1 MTSVSSMIAV
11 LVTAVSAAITL
22 WLGRS
27 ELEVAVVASL
37 SGLAAVALL
46 RRWNEPKSDNRQS
59 SMSGFNA
66 RQMPEPRYAGIF
78 RAAHLL
84 AEVHPDALM
93 LFTDDGVI
101 RYANPAARDLF
112 FDGENPEEQNFFGI
126 IRQAPPPLRE
136 ALLGESDRLFSVE
149 IDGQN
154 ETYHLT
160 RRSFE
165 IADEIC
171 TLLLVKHLTLEVRRR
186 EVDVLKKV
194 VRVMSHEVNNSLAPV
209 QSLVHSARLIAAH
222 PEQKDKLAKVFD
234 TIEERAKHL
243 HSFIGGYAG
252 MARLP
257 KPQPRPVEWQPLFD
271 HVRALY
277 PDVKLPTA
285 PEKPGWF
292 DPVQI
297 EQVLINLLKNA
308 SESGCDVKDIE
319 LTATIEPDGATRF
332 EVLDRGPGFSSE
344 ALANAILP
352 FYTTKEK
359 GSGVGLALCREV
371 IDAHGGGL
379 SVGNREGG
387 GAQVRV
393 LLPGKRAPDPAL
405 SRSRAKL
412 TLSRS

>member
-1 MTSVSSMIAV
+1 MKERVALISV
-11 LVTAVSAAITL
+11 LVTAAGAAGAL

-27 ELEVAVVASL
+27 PLEVVIAAGL
-37 SGLAAVALL
+37 AGLAAVAFS
-46 RRWNEPKSDNRQS
+46 RWVHPVEEQSDEPA
-59 SMSGFNA
+59 MSGFKA
-66 RQMPEPRYAGIF
+66 RLTPAPGYAGIV
-78 RAAHLL
+78 HML

-93 LFTDDGVI
+93 LFSDDGVI

-112 FDGENPEEQNFFGI
+112 FSGDDPANQNFFGI
-126 IRQAPPPLRE
+126 IRAAPPPLRE

-165 IADEIC
+165 IANELC

-209 QSLVHSARLIAAH
+209 VSLVHSARLIAAH
-222 PEQKDKLAKVFD
+222 PEQLDKLTKVFD

-257 KPQPRPVEWQPLFD
+257 KPQPRPIEWVPLFD
-271 HVRALY
+271 HVRVLY
-277 PDVKLPTA
+277 PAVKLPDP

-292 DPVQI
+292 DPVQV
-297 EQVLINLLKNA
+297 EQILINLLKNA
-308 SESGCDVKDIE
+308 NESGCATEDIE
-319 LTATIEPDGATRF
+319 LTVAMDPDGATRF
-332 EVLDRGPGFSSE
+332 EILDRGPGFSEE

-359 GSGVGLALCREV
+359 GSGVGLALCREIV
-371 IDAHGGGL
+371 DAHGGGL
-379 SVGNREGG
+379 SLANREGG
-387 GAQVRV
+387 GAVVRV
-393 LLPGKRAPDPAL
+393 MLPGKRAPDPAL